1 MPRIKKKYKVWDTE
15 SYFIEAIIENLWWEN
30 IINEFFEQKI
40 TLIVN
45 QIIENTKNKNLRNKI
60 SISILFTGDKKIT
73 QLNKKFKKINFP
85 TNILSFPS
93 GQNINTD
100 NLLNND
106 DFVNF
111 LGDIVISSD
120 TLIKEANS
128 EKKKPIDHL
137 IHLFIH
143 GVLHLLGYDHENSYE
158 AKIMEALEVKI
169 LKNLNISDPY
179 LDKT

>member
-30 IINEFFEQKI
+30 IISEYFEQKLM
-40 TLIVN
+40 LIVN
-45 QIIENTKNKNLRNKI
+45 EIIVNTNNENILNFF

-85 TNILSFPS
+85 TNILSFPAMR
-93 GQNINTD
+93 NMNAD
-100 NLLNND
+100 NFLNNND
-106 DFVNF
+106 DNF

-120 TLIKEANS
+120 TLIKESNS
-128 EKKKPIDHL
+128 EKKPPMDHL
-137 IHLFIH
+137 VHLFIH

-158 AKIMEALEVKI
+158 AKIMEVLEVKI
-169 LKNLNISDPY
+169 LKNLNISNPY
-179 LDKT
+179 LDNT

>member
-1 MPRIKKKYKVWDTE
+1 MSRINKKYKVWDTE

-30 IINEFFEQKI
+30 IINEFFEQKL

-45 QIIENTKNKNLRNKI
+45 QIIDNTNNENILKKF
-60 SISILFTGDKKIT
+60 SISILFAGDKKIT

-85 TNILSFPS
+85 TNILSFHAAR
-93 GQNINTD
+93 NINAD
-100 NLLNND
+100 NFLNNND
-106 DFVNF
+106 DNF

-143 GVLHLLGYDHENSYE
+143 GVLHLLGYDHKNSYE

-179 LDKT
+179 LDNT